1 MHYITD
7 YQLDINKGFMCK
19 VNGKTFKCE
28 FLSTV
33 VIGKHFY
40 VSNILKVADAMGI
53 PRHEFIGIFNSDHVN
68 HVIYC
73 DSKQQCYDL
82 CQHIVK
88 TYFNPS
94 DGWKDIISIRCGKE
108 SYKFELKILAGKYV
122 WENTVDRLKYIVN
135 KSQIDLAKLREE
147 LNIKIYD
154 VVNLG
159 YLGFDSREDALK
171 FAKWIKTNLY
181 SKLECEEFKQSIT
194 KYYID
199 DEYIVNNTDKKE
211 VCEKSRKHLKHYYH
225 GTEQV
230 NFPNRTFILKQFRA
244 REYFWAGANPNVG
257 SKDLYKQF
265 ELSADQTLAIC
276 NKLKLHAYF
285 VANTLL
291 FGDRKDAI
299 KFTDYLIETY
309 IIKKEKTYDTNQ
321 LRKERTAISRGVKP
335 AGSIIHGRRSKASV
349 RCGCIEHKARLGN

>member
-122 WENTVDRLKYIVN
+122 WENTVDRLKYIIN

-154 VVNLG
+154 IVNLG
-159 YLGFDSREDALK
+159 YLGFDNREDALK
-171 FAKWIKTNLY
+171 FAKWVKENFY
-181 SKLECEEFKQSIT
+181 
-194 KYYID
+194 
-199 DEYIVNNTDKKE
+199 DKKE
-211 VCEKSRKHLKHYYH
+211 WCEKSRRYLTKYYNS
-225 GTEQV
+225 TENTV
-230 NFPNRTFILKQFRA
+230 CFSGKAFILNKWDNEGHWYWANTSIGAQALYEQFNLTKDQVLNICNNLNLLA
-244 REYFWAGANPNVG
+244 YFWSNI
-257 SKDLYKQF
+257 LIF
-265 ELSADQTLAIC
+265 ENATDP
-276 NKLKLHAYF
+276 
-285 VANTLL
+285 
-291 FGDRKDAI
+291 I

-321 LRKERTAISRGVKP
+321 LRKERTAISRGAKP

-349 RCGCIEHKARLGN
+349 RCGCIEHKARIGN

>member
-1 MHYITD
+1 MYYITD

-33 VIGKHFY
+33 VLGKHFY
-40 VSNILKVADAMGI
+40 VSNILKVADAMEI
-53 PRHEFIGIFNSDHVN
+53 PRHEFIDIFNSDHVN

-88 TYFNPS
+88 TYFKPA
-94 DGWKDIISIRCGKE
+94 DIERDIISFRCGNE
-108 SYKFELKILAGKYV
+108 SYKFELKILEGKYV

-135 KSQIDLAKLREE
+135 KSQIDPAKLREE

-159 YLGFDSREDALK
+159 YLGFDNREDALK
-171 FAKWIKTNLY
+171 FAKYIKETFY
-181 SKLECEEFKQSIT
+181 DKQ
-194 KYYID
+194 
-199 DEYIVNNTDKKE
+199 EW
-211 VCEKSRKHLKHYYH
+211 CEKSRRYLTKYYADDESYVIFNNVQWNLIWDQSRNVWWYH
-225 GTEQV
+225 SNTNGV
-230 NFPNRTFILKQFRA
+230 S
-244 REYFWAGANPNVG
+244 EYFT
-257 SKDLYKQF
+257 QF
-265 ELSADQTLAIC
+265 GLKTAKEVINLCSRLGISAKYT
-276 NKLKLHAYF
+276 NKVEF
-285 VANTLL
+285 
-291 FGDRKDAI
+291 DSRQDAI

-321 LRKERTAISRGVKP
+321 LRKERTAISRGAKP
-335 AGSIIHGRRSKASV
+335 AGGIIHGRRSKASV
-349 RCGCIEHKARLGN
+349 RCGRIEHKARIGN

>member
-28 FLSTV
+28 FLFSNSA
-33 VIGKHFY
+33 GKLFY
-40 VSNILKVADAMGI
+40 ISNILHVADAMAI
-53 PRHEFIGIFNSDHVN
+53 PRQEFIGIFNSEHIN

-73 DSKQQCYDL
+73 DSRQQCYDL

-88 TYFNPS
+88 TYFKPA
-94 DGWKDIISIRCGKE
+94 DIEKDIISFRCGNE
-108 SYKFELKILAGKYV
+108 SYKFELKLLSGKYV
-122 WENTVDRLKYIVN
+122 WENTTDKLKYIVD
-135 KSQIDLAKLREE
+135 KSQINIAKLREE
-147 LNIKIYD
+147 LNIKIHG
-154 VVNLG
+154 VGNLG
-159 YLGFDSREDALK
+159 YLGFDSQEDALK
-171 FAKWIKTNLY
+171 FAKWVNETLY
-181 SKLECEEFKQSIT
+181 DKQ
-194 KYYID
+194 
-199 DEYIVNNTDKKE
+199 E
-211 VCEKSRKHLKHYYH
+211 VCEKSREQLKHYYH

-265 ELSADQTLAIC
+265 ELSPNQVLKIC
-276 NKLKLHAYF
+276 DNLKLHAYF
-285 VANTLL
+285 VAHTLL

-299 KFTDYLIETY
+299 KFTDYLIETF

-321 LRKERTAISRGVKP
+321 LRKERTAISRGAKP
-335 AGSIIHGRRSKASV
+335 AGGIIHGRRSKASV
-349 RCGCIEHKARLGN
+349 RCGRIEHKACLGS

>member
-40 VSNILKVADAMGI
+40 VSNILKVADAMEVA
-53 PRHEFIGIFNSDHVN
+53 RHEFIGIFNSEHVN

-88 TYFNPS
+88 TYFKPADS
-94 DGWKDIISIRCGKE
+94 ERDIISFKCGNE
-108 SYKFELKILAGKYV
+108 SYKFELKLLSGKYV
-122 WENTVDRLKYIVN
+122 WENTIDKLKYIVN

-171 FAKWIKTNLY
+171 FAKWVYETFY
-181 SKLECEEFKQSIT
+181 
-194 KYYID
+194 
-199 DEYIVNNTDKKE
+199 KKNE
-211 VCEKSRKHLKHYYH
+211 WCEKSRRYLAKYYYNDQYGINLPERSFSLRRYNGATWYWHNNNLKDPSNCIYS
-225 GTEQV
+225 
-230 NFPNRTFILKQFRA
+230 QFKL
-244 REYFWAGANPNVG
+244 
-257 SKDLYKQF
+257 SKGQAL
-265 ELSADQTLAIC
+265 EIC
-276 NKLKLHAYF
+276 NKLNLSC
-285 VANTLL
+285 TLYATVPT
-291 FGDRKDAI
+291 FENPNDAI
-299 KFTDYLIETY
+299 KFADYLIETY

-321 LRKERTAISRGVKP
+321 LRKERTAISRGAKP

-349 RCGCIEHKARLGN
+349 RCGCIEHKACIGN

>member
-19 VNGKTFKCE
+19 VNGITFNCE
-28 FLSTV
+28 FKFGQNL
-33 VIGKHFY
+33 KWF
-40 VSNILKVADAMGI
+40 VSQILLVADAMEI
-53 PRHEFIGIFNSDHVN
+53 PRREFIDIFNNKHVN

-88 TYFNPS
+88 TYFKPA
-94 DGWKDIISIRCGKE
+94 DIERDIISFKCGNE
-108 SYKFELKILAGKYV
+108 SYKFELKLLAGKYV

-171 FAKWIKTNLY
+171 FAKWVKETLY
-181 SKLECEEFKQSIT
+181 
-194 KYYID
+194 
-199 DEYIVNNTDKKE
+199 DKKE
-211 VCEKSRKHLKHYYH
+211 WCEKSRRHLAQYYLNNALVKCNKYSFKLQPAPK
-225 GTEQV
+225 GGW
-230 NFPNRTFILKQFRA
+230 
-244 REYFWAGANPNVG
+244 FWHCIDVG
-257 SKDLYKQF
+257 GVSKDLWFQF
-265 ELSADQTLAIC
+265 ALNHDEVLTIC
-276 NKLKLHAYF
+276 NFLKISASFHGSILIF
-285 VANTLL
+285 KTPI
-291 FGDRKDAI
+291 DAV
-299 KFTDYLIETY
+299 KFTDHLIETF

-321 LRKERTAISRGVKP
+321 LRKERTAISRGAKP
-335 AGSIIHGRRSKASV
+335 AGGIIHGRRSKASV
-349 RCGCIEHKARLGN
+349 RRGCIEHKARIGN